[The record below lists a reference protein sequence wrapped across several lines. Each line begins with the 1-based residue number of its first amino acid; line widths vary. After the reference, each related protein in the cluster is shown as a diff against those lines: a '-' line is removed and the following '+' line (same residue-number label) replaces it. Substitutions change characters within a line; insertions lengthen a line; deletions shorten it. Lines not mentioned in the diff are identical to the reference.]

1 MAKVAMV
8 KPKEFHTLAEKRQH
22 FNRRCSAQRLGGK
35 MPGLH
40 GLPAAT
46 GTSTV
51 TIAPVRLPFM
61 KYSPAGTLGI
71 DFGTSNSAMAW
82 ASPEGGAQ
90 LMALEGA
97 ALAMPTAVF
106 FNTEDHRTH
115 FGRDA
120 LKHYLEGT
128 EGRLMRSLKSL
139 LGSPLLLETTQIGHQ
154 QISFQDIIASF
165 LAALRERAGQSLG
178 TAPRRVVM
186 GRPVHFVDDD
196 PVRDAQAEASLRQAV
211 LSVGFDEVSFQLE
224 PIAAALDYEQRL
236 TQESTL
242 LVVDLGGG
250 TSDFTVVRL
259 GPDRMKHIDRQH
271 DILATTGVHIGG
283 TDYDRQLSLARVM
296 PELGY
301 KHLGPEQREVPSR
314 VFFDLATWHLIHWQ
328 YQPKAIGHAQTLRTN
343 YSNPQL
349 HARLMRVLTERH
361 GHHLAHEVEQAKIRC
376 SMDNADTAIDLSV
389 VERGLDA
396 DLGLTD
402 MQVHLHD
409 LLART
414 VACARE
420 CVQQAGLSDAS
431 LDAIYLTGGSSALRT
446 FQHALQAEFAGVQQ
460 VEGDLFGGVALG
472 LAYSR

>member
-1 MAKVAMV
+1 MT
-8 KPKEFHTLAEKRQH
+8 FH
-22 FNRRCSAQRLGGK
+22 
-35 MPGLH
+35 
-40 GLPAAT
+40 
-46 GTSTV
+46 
-51 TIAPVRLPFM
+51 
-61 KYSPAGTLGI
+61 PAGTLGI

-82 ASPEGGAQ
+82 VGTQGSARLIP
-90 LMALEGA
+90 LEGE

-106 FNTEDHRTH
+106 YNAEDSSTH

-154 QISFQDIIASF
+154 QISFQDIIGTY
-165 LAALRERAGQSLG
+165 LATLRERATRSLG

-196 PVRDAQAEASLRQAV
+196 PERDAQAEASLREAV
-211 LSVGFDEVSFQLE
+211 QSVGFEEVSFQLE

-236 TQESTL
+236 TTESTV

-259 GPDRMKHIDRQH
+259 GPDRMKNADRGQ

-283 TDYDRQLSLARVM
+283 TDYDRQLNLAQVM
-296 PELGY
+296 PLLGY
-301 KHLGPEQREVPSR
+301 KHIGPEQREVPSR

-328 YQPKAIGHAQTLRTN
+328 YQPKAISHAKTLRSN
-343 YSNPQL
+343 YSDPRL
-349 HARLMRVLTERH
+349 HERLMQVLTERH
-361 GHHLAHEVEQAKIRC
+361 GHHMAHEVEQAKIRC
-376 SMDNADTAIDLSV
+376 SVNNADTVIDLSV
-389 VERGLDA
+389 IERNLQA
-396 DLGLTD
+396 TLGVAD
-402 MQVHLHD
+402 MQAHLHE

-420 CVQQAGLSDAS
+420 CVQRAGLTDAS

-446 FQHALQAEFAGVQQ
+446 FQQALQAEFAGVKL

>member
-1 MAKVAMV
+1 MTM
-8 KPKEFHTLAEKRQH
+8 F
-22 FNRRCSAQRLGGK
+22 
-35 MPGLH
+35 
-40 GLPAAT
+40 
-46 GTSTV
+46 
-51 TIAPVRLPFM
+51 
-61 KYSPAGTLGI
+61 PAGTLGI

-82 ASPEGGAQ
+82 LGQQGTAQ
-90 LMALEGA
+90 LLPLEGE

-106 FNTEDHRTH
+106 YNAEDSSTH

-120 LKHYLEGT
+120 IRHYLEGT

-154 QISFQDIIASF
+154 QVSFQDIIATF
-165 LAALRERAGQSLG
+165 LSNLRERATQTLG
-178 TAPRRVVM
+178 AVPRRVVM
-186 GRPVHFVDDD
+186 GRPVHFVDED
-196 PVRDAQAEASLRQAV
+196 PERDAQAEASLRQAV
-211 LSVGFDEVSFQLE
+211 QAVGFEEVSFQLE

-236 TQESTL
+236 TQESTV

-259 GPDRMKHIDRQH
+259 GPDRMRHADRSS

-283 TDYDRQLSLARVM
+283 TDYDRQLNLAQVM
-296 PELGY
+296 PLLGY

-328 YQPKAIGHAQTLRTN
+328 YQPKAIAHAKTLRSN
-343 YSNPQL
+343 YSDPHL
-349 HARLMRVLTERH
+349 HERLMRVLTERH
-361 GHHLAHEVEQAKIRC
+361 GHHIAHEVEQAKIRC
-376 SMDNADTAIDLSV
+376 SLSNNDTALDLSV
-389 VERGLDA
+389 IEGGLQA
-396 DLGLTD
+396 ALGVAD
-402 MQVHLHD
+402 MQAHLQE

-420 CVQQAGLSDAS
+420 CVQRAGLTPAS
-431 LDAIYLTGGSSALRT
+431 LDGIYLTGGSSALRT
-446 FQHALQAEFAGVQQ
+446 FQQALQAEFAGVPL